1 MEIIFS
7 IEYLEQVKERDIP
20 ALPKSVKIQVRKAIE
35 KKLTTNPQ
43 LFGAPLRFNY
53 SGLRRIRV
61 GDYRVIYNIDANK
74 KMVTITAI
82 GHRKDVYDE

>member
-1 MEIIFS
+1 MTWR
-7 IEYLEQVKERDIP
+7 IEYRPDVVAHDIP
-20 ALPKSVKIQVRKAIE
+20 ALPKAINVQIRKAIE

-43 LFGAPLRFNY
+43 LFGKPLRFNY

-61 GDYRVIYNIDANK
+61 GDYRVIYHIDQHK
-74 KMVTITAI
+74 KIVTITAI